1 MDRRPSRPE
10 DDDDDDDDDVEDDND
25 GGSLP
30 RENDGDRIVGRR
42 PPPPPRDD
50 DDVEEDGPPLLSEAA
65 TTMSPMP
72 RAMVAPKM
80 RWRARCLFILLYL
93 VWCWWHRGPP
103 LPLFVPSFFKNVFW
117 GLASTVFGLL
127 WVEVL
132 LRRMVDAPAAITI
145 ET

>member
-10 DDDDDDDDDVEDDND
+10 DDDDDDDVEDDDD

-30 RENDGDRIVGRR
+30 RANDGDRIVGRR

-65 TTMSPMP
+65 TKMSPMP

-103 LPLFVPSFFKNVFW
+103 LPLFVPSFFKMSYGSGIDGVW
-117 GLASTVFGLL
+117 L
-127 WVEVL
+127 VL
-132 LRRMVDAPAAITI
+132 G
-145 ET
+145 